1 MLCTAKKTVAQIVE
15 QQQHY
20 LIALKANQPTLYQAL
35 EHLHQSGT
43 PLSQAQ
49 TLEHDHNRQVHRQ
62 VWVYEAPVHLQSQ
75 WAGLKRLIWV
85 ERWGTRD
92 GKSFHEQV
100 GYISDLVLEAGEFL
114 PHIQQH
120 WSIENRLHWVRD
132 VTFQEDTARP
142 GGNAPVNWAILNCFL
157 ITLVRQ
163 LGYRT
168 VPQGARVL
176 ANQVQRVFE
185 FLTQGFPPPK

>member
-1 MLCTAKKTVAQIVE
+1 MSKKTVEQIVE

-20 LIALKANQPTLYQAL
+20 LIALKANQPTLYQTL
-35 EHLHQSGT
+35 EQLHRLT
-43 PLSQAQ
+43 APLSQSQ
-49 TLEHDHNRQVHRQ
+49 TIEDVHARHVQRQVS
-62 VWVYEAPVHLQSQ
+62 VYDTPESLRTQ

-85 ERWGTRD
+85 ERWGIRD
-92 GKSFHEQV
+92 GKPFHEQI
-100 GYISDLVLEAGEFL
+100 GYISDLELEAAEFL
-114 PHIQQH
+114 PRIQQH

-132 VTFQEDTARP
+132 VTFEEDHARP
-142 GGNAPVNWAILNCFL
+142 GGHSPVNWAILNCFL
-157 ITLVRQ
+157 ITIVRQ

-176 ANQVQRVFE
+176 ANQVKRVFE

>member
-1 MLCTAKKTVAQIVE
+1 MSKKTVAQIAL

-20 LIALKANQPTLYQAL
+20 LIALKANQPTLYQTL
-35 EHLHQSGT
+35 EHLHHSGT
-43 PLSQAQ
+43 ALSQAQ
-49 TLEHDHNRQVHRQ
+49 TVEHDHNRQVHRH
-62 VWVYEAPVHLQSQ
+62 VWVYEAPDSLQSQ

-85 ERWGTRD
+85 ERWGMRD

-100 GYISDLVLEAGEFL
+100 GYISDLELEAAEFL

-142 GGNAPVNWAILNCFL
+142 GGNAPVNWATLNCFL

-168 VPQGARVL
+168 IPQGARVL
-176 ANQVQRVFE
+176 ANQVKRVFE
-185 FLTQGFPPPK
+185 FLTQGFPPPI

>member
-1 MLCTAKKTVAQIVE
+1 LSKKTVAQIVE
-15 QQQHY
+15 QHQHY

-35 EHLHQSGT
+35 EQLHRSGT

-49 TLEHDHNRQVHRQ
+49 TIDHDHNRQVHRQ
-62 VWVYEAPVHLQSQ
+62 VWVYAAPEHLQSQ
-75 WAGLKRLIWV
+75 WAGLKCLIWV
-85 ERWGTRD
+85 ERSGMRE

-100 GYISDLVLEAGEFL
+100 GYISDLELEAAELL

-132 VTFQEDTARP
+132 VTFEEDHARP
-142 GGNAPVNWAILNCFL
+142 GGNAPVNWATLNCFL
-157 ITLVRQ
+157 ITIVRQ

-168 VPQGARVL
+168 LPQGVRVL
-176 ANQVQRVFE
+176 ANQVKRVFE
-185 FLTQGFPPPK
+185 ILTQGFPPPK